1 MVTFTFTVEDLA
13 RLRFAISPMWE
24 LMTSLQMLQDAGRAA
39 AHLPWVRAA
48 MPVAAELDL
57 AVALRLT
64 PSKGYM
70 PDFLTPPPTTPVAT
84 VGDELEVLRATPA
97 DTVRGDVGR
106 LLKGRR
112 APAALEPLLADP
124 RRELK
129 RLSKVLAEYWE
140 LTLEP
145 HWPRI
150 QALLEADLSHRA
162 RRLTERGAAGVF
174 ADLHDS
180 IVWEEDMLVLRDSAC
195 EALRSLDGRG
205 LVLVPS
211 AFQWQRPSTIVD
223 PPWQP
228 TLLYPARGVGL
239 LWEQQGVSGSE
250 QLAGVLGTTRAA
262 LLAALDAPRSTTAL
276 AAQIELTPGGVSQHL
291 SALKE
296 AGLVTGTRH
305 GRSVLYV
312 RTPLADRMVGLAV

>member
-1 MVTFTFTVEDLA
+1 MAAFAFTVEDLA

-24 LMTSLQMLQDAGRAA
+24 LITSLQMLQDAGRAA

-57 AVALRLT
+57 AVALRLS
-64 PSKGYM
+64 PSKGWM
-70 PDFLTPPPTTPVAT
+70 PDFLTPPPTTPIAT
-84 VGDELEVLRATPA
+84 LEDELETLRATPA
-97 DTVRGDVGR
+97 ETVRGDVGR
-106 LLKGRR
+106 LFKGRR
-112 APAALEPLLADP
+112 APAALEPLMADP

-129 RLSKVLAEYWE
+129 RLAGVLAEYWE

-174 ADLHDS
+174 ADLNDS
-180 IVWEEDMLVLRDSAC
+180 IVWEEDMLVLRDSSC
-195 EALRSLDGRG
+195 DTLRSLDGRG

-239 LWEQQGVSGSE
+239 LWEQQGVSASD